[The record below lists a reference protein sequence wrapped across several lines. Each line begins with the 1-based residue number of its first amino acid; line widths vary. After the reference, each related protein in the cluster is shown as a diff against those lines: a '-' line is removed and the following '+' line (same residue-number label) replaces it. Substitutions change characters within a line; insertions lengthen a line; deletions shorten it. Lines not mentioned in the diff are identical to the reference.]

1 MRRRDFIKGVAGSA
15 ITRPLAARAQ
25 QAGKL
30 ATIGVLGTDA
40 TVWSPRTAAFVERL
54 RELGWIEGRT
64 IAIEYRWAEG
74 RPERVAEIA
83 TKFVRQKVDIIVTY
97 GGAVATIN
105 QATSVIPI
113 VFASAGDPIAFRA
126 SRLIVASTKP
136 GFSGGLSI
144 AAAPELNCRKFGMAL
159 IRTHRCG
166 KFHPS
171 LIRD

>member
-1 MRRRDFIKGVAGSA
+1 MRRRDFIRGIVGSA
-15 ITRPLAARAQ
+15 SAWPLAARPQ
-25 QAGKL
+25 QAGKRP
-30 ATIGVLGTDA
+30 TIGLMGGDA
-40 TVWSPRTAAFVERL
+40 AIYTPWAAAFVERL
-54 RELGWIEGRT
+54 RQLGWTDGQT
-64 IAIEYRWAEG
+64 VKVEYQWSEG

-113 VFASAGDPIAFRA
+113 AFASAGDPIAFRA